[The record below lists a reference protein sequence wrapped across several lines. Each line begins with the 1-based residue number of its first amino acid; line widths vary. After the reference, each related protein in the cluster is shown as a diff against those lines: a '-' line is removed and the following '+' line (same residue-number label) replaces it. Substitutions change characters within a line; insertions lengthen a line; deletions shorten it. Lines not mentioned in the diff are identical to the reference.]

1 MIRGTWVW
9 DREAQKLVP
18 KAEYQA
24 RKEPPQRGDYPT
36 PMLGRMQ
43 VDVVSPCD
51 GRHYETFRNYE
62 KSIPKGNHI
71 IEAGEAQPEDGRA
84 KEYVPDYREITQ
96 SIATAYDQVEA
107 GYKSDDHYKSEREFN
122 DV

>member
-9 DREAQKLVP
+9 DRETQKLVP

-24 RKEPPQRGDYPT
+24 RRESMRSDFPT
-36 PMLGRMQ
+36 PMLGKIQ
-43 VDVVSPCD
+43 VDLVNPCD
-51 GRHYETFRNYE
+51 GKHYETYQNYMNQ
-62 KSIPKGNHI
+62 IPKGNHI
-71 IEAGEAQPEDGRA
+71 IEQGETQPEDGRA
-84 KEYVPDYREITQ
+84 KEYVPDYREITA
-96 SIATAYDQVEA
+96 SVATAYDQVEA